1 MDEASHLPAAA
12 SPTADFRFTRQRRV
26 VYDALLGTTDHPS
39 AAEVFLRVKSALP
52 SISLATVYNCL
63 ETLAEHGLIRQ
74 VNLDRGASRF
84 CANTRQHG
92 HFFCTACNGVHDVD
106 FPAATELARAW
117 RLADDFVVTQADFSL
132 RGLCPACATAQSSDP
147 LPTTIS

>member
-1 MDEASHLPAAA
+1 MDETSHLPAGDPDAG
-12 SPTADFRFTRQRRV
+12 FRFTRQRRV
-26 VYDALLGTTDHPS
+26 VYDALRGATDHPS

-63 ETLAEHGLIRQ
+63 ETLAEHGLVRQ

-84 CANTRQHG
+84 CANTRRHG
-92 HFFCTACNGVHDVD
+92 HFFCTDCGGVHDVD
-106 FPAATELARAW
+106 LPDAAELARAW

-132 RGLCPACATAQSSDP
+132 RGLCPTCAATNHPPFSQ
-147 LPTTIS
+147 TTS